1 MHPTLMNKGTK
12 GDALSGKT
20 ILLGVTGSIA
30 AVKTIELAR
39 SLIRR
44 GAEVYAVMTDAAQTL
59 VHPYALQYATGH
71 DVICKITGAIEHV
84 EFLGVGGLADLF
96 LIAPSTAN
104 TIGKIA
110 NGIDDSTVTTFAGTS
125 LGSKIPIMIVPAMHE
140 SMYDHPIILQNIE
153 RLKEVGITFIGPRIE
168 DGIAKIANIDDI
180 ILNVERVL
188 SQGLLKDKKILV
200 TSGATSEPIDPIRI
214 ITNRSSGKTGIELA
228 KEAYKQGADV
238 TLVHS
243 AHLGREGIKELY
255 VESTSD
261 MVDVVQS
268 ELRGGFDA
276 MISAAAISDFTLETI
291 EKDKIKSGK
300 PVTLDLVPTKKLLV
314 EVKKSF
320 PDVKLVG
327 FKAEVGVSKSV
338 LVRRA
343 KSLMRS
349 NDLDFIVA
357 NDVGKGGM
365 GTEDNDVLI
374 ISGDGVKEVKGPKNM
389 IAKEIIISL
398 SEKI

>member
-1 MHPTLMNKGTK
+1 MSKGTK

-20 ILLGVTGSIA
+20 VLLGITGSIA

-44 GAEVYAVMTDAAQTL
+44 GAEVYAVMTDAAQKL
-59 VHPYALQYATGH
+59 VHPYALEYATGH
-71 DVICKITGAIEHV
+71 EVICKITGAIEHV
-84 EFLGVGGLADLF
+84 EFLGIGGVADLL

-110 NGIDDSTVTTFAGTS
+110 NGIDDSTVTTFAGTA
-125 LGSKIPIMIVPAMHE
+125 LGSNIPIMIVPAMHG

-153 RLKEVGITFIGPRIE
+153 KLKKVGITFIGPRIE

-180 ILNVERVL
+180 ILNVERAL
-188 SQGLLKDKKILV
+188 SPGLLKDKKILI
-200 TSGATSEPIDPIRI
+200 TSGATKESIDPIRI

-228 KEAYKQGADV
+228 KEAYKQCADV
-238 TLVHS
+238 TLIHS
-243 AHLGREGIKELY
+243 AHLGQEGIKELY
-255 VESTSD
+255 VESASD
-261 MVDVVQS
+261 MVNAVQS
-268 ELRGGFDA
+268 ELSGGFDA

-291 EKDKIKSGK
+291 DKDKIKSGK
-300 PVTLDLVPTKKLLV
+300 PISLDLVPTKKLLV
-314 EVKKSF
+314 EVKKNF

-327 FKAEVGVSKSV
+327 FKAEVGVSKNALIMS
-338 LVRRA
+338 A

-349 NDLDFIVA
+349 NDLEFIVA

-365 GTEDNDVLI
+365 GTEDNDVI
-374 ISGDGVKEVKGPKNM
+374 IITGEDINEVKGPKSV
-389 IAKEIIISL
+389 IAKEIIIAL